1 MLIPKNV
8 LSGKLNGAARNNPMK
23 SMMFFG
29 MGLQAFVVATL
40 LLLDVRVTPLHQIIT
55 GTLLLMV
62 AVLRTE
68 E

>member
-1 MLIPKNV
+1 VIPKNV
-8 LSGKLNGAARNNPMK
+8 LHGKLNGATTRSNLMK

-29 MGLQAFVVATL
+29 MGLQAFTVATL

-55 GTLLLMV
+55 GTLLLAV